1 MISEKSYW
9 FLLIL
14 GFIVFALLIWFWLI
28 PYGIVEYSLGVNLF
42 TSSIFMVLTVIFLS
56 YLIALREKREW
67 RTVETWVKKMIGR
80 QLYHVFNTL
89 ARFIYSEP
97 FSPAPSKDEILK
109 ILEDLNEMQKPS
121 LTDYAFNYYLPK
133 PSDRLSFYEL
143 EALFKLRG
151 YLNELEIKYFRFMEP
166 EICIPLSEIQ
176 NELDAIESDF
186 NLLKADEMAEDAIEK
201 PMANSVLKIMK
212 EIYKLHKIGI
222 PIYRK

>member
-14 GFIVFALLIWFWLI
+14 GFIVFALLIWFWLV
-28 PYGIVEYSLGVNLF
+28 PYGIIEYNLGVNFF

-67 RTVETWVKKMIGR
+67 NTVETWVKGMIGK
-80 QLYHVFNTL
+80 QLYHVFNSL
-89 ARFIYSEP
+89 SRFIYSKP
-97 FSPAPSKDEILK
+97 FSPAPSKEEIAK

-121 LTDYAFNYYLPK
+121 LTDYAFNFYLPK
-133 PSDRLSFYEL
+133 PSDRISFYEL

-151 YLNELEIKYFRFMEP
+151 HLNDLEIKYFRFMEP
-166 EICIPLSEIQ
+166 EICIPLSKIQ
-176 NELDAIESDF
+176 RELDAIESYF
-186 NLLKADEMAEDAIEK
+186 NLLKADEMAQDAIEK
-201 PMANSVLKIMK
+201 PMANSVLEIMK

-222 PIYRK
+222 SIYRR